1 MKKQTIVLLDNIR
14 SSHNVGSIFR
24 TADGA
29 GVSKLYLAGTTPAP
43 VDRFGRVVN
52 EIKKTS
58 LGASEMMDWESVSD
72 EGAQSKL
79 AHLKAE
85 GNQIVAIEQT
95 EHAVSLYEFTPQ
107 PKTCFIFGNEIDGV
121 SRELLEMSDI
131 IVEIPMQ
138 GTKESLNVSV
148 TAGIALFHSP

>member
-1 MKKQTIVLLDNIR
+1 
-14 SSHNVGSIFR
+14 
-24 TADGA
+24 
-29 GVSKLYLAGTTPAP
+29 
-43 VDRFGRVVN
+43 
-52 EIKKTS
+52 
-58 LGASEMMDWESVSD
+58 MMDWESVSD

-107 PKTCFIFGNEIDGV
+107 PKTCFIFGNEIDGI